1 MSIEVA
7 AEILGCIT
15 KEIAFGTLYSSGK
28 RV

>member
-15 KEIAFGTLYSSGK
+15 EESAFGPIYSSGK